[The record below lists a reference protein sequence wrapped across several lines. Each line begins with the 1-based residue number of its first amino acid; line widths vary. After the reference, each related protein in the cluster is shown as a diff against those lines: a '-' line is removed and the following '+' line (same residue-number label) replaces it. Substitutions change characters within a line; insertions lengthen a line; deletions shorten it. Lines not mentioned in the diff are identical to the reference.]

1 MHHFYNYEDLIFEIH
16 GEIYEGRLV
25 MDDWIKIVRG
35 EAVFEDYHPI
45 IAYYFIHDTPEEP
58 YEEAKVSDVMKEMQ
72 AYTQH

>member
-1 MHHFYNYEDLIFEIH
+1 MHHFHNYEDFIFEIH

-25 MDDWIKIVRG
+25 MDDRIKIVRSDV
-35 EAVFEDYHPI
+35 AVENYHPI

-58 YEEAKVSDVMKEMQ
+58 YEEEKVSAVMKEMQ